1 VPTRD
6 IQHAHD
12 DSAPHKLRLLTTLK
26 SPVVHQFAF
35 NIAISPLTYS
45 EETTGLELA
54 SKEALFTCMCS
65 M

>member
-1 VPTRD
+1 MHMMT
-6 IQHAHD
+6 QHRTQA
-12 DSAPHKLRLLTTLK
+12 LTTLK

-54 SKEALFTCMCS
+54 SK
-65 M
+65 